1 MDSNPSPLPIQ
12 PRRKYTDR
20 GVIKQVKNKTGGNNS
35 KKGRGDMRGSFTH
48 CPPGK
53 GDGKSR

>member
-1 MDSNPSPLPIQ
+1 MDAPSSPIRLK
-12 PRRKYTDR
+12 PKKKYTEK
-20 GVIKQVKNKTGGNNS
+20 GTVKQVKNKTGGNNA
-35 KKGRGDMRGSFTH
+35 KKGKGDMRGSFTH